1 MTLATLAVLAV
12 LAGAAPAP
20 PRLTVQEYAVDSGHS
35 IVEFSVGFAA
45 THIKGR
51 FPETRGTI
59 LYDPASPERSSVSIV
74 IEAKSIDTGWP
85 HRDDH
90 LRTDDFFAVD
100 SFPTI
105 TFQSM
110 SLARAGDGWTM
121 SGPLTMH
128 GVTKTVEIPF
138 RFIAPPS
145 RRPESGWMILNAV
158 GGLRLAWKDFG
169 IPGGSRHNS
178 WFDPLRR
185 ATVADTVEVSLEIEG
200 WLADAASQR
209 PQGVAATL
217 DRIRDSGVEAQL
229 DRLRAVRGDKSDA
242 QFAPYFHGGDMVVR
256 ALIADGRTAEAVAL
270 ARGLVPLFPNLASAY
285 LVHGFALSVAGDRR
299 EAARQYARAREVFQ
313 PPVDDPNERY
323 KQDDPSWYYND
334 QLVHS
339 ALEWGRVR
347 EAVALAEAIR
357 SIYPTT
363 ARAHVTLGLAQTLA
377 GDADGARVSYAH
389 ALELDPRETRA
400 IEWQRRLRP

>member
-1 MTLATLAVLAV
+1 MEKRALAASC
-12 LAGAAPAP
+12 
-20 PRLTVQEYAVDSGHS
+20 PRNRAQLTRRYA
-35 IVEFSVGFAA
+35 
-45 THIKGR
+45 
-51 FPETRGTI
+51 
-59 LYDPASPERSSVSIV
+59 
-74 IEAKSIDTGWP
+74 
-85 HRDDH
+85 
-90 LRTDDFFAVD
+90 
-100 SFPTI
+100 
-105 TFQSM
+105 
-110 SLARAGDGWTM
+110 
-121 SGPLTMH
+121 
-128 GVTKTVEIPF
+128 
-138 RFIAPPS
+138 
-145 RRPESGWMILNAV
+145 RRI
-158 GGLRLAWKDFG
+158 G

-209 PQGVAATL
+209 PQGVAAAL